1 MAVAGCGVDRQLEQI
16 FLEEL
21 AAAELG
27 RMESGV
33 ELGVARIGAQLTVGV
48 EGRMGSIELALLAA
62 LVSASLVE
70 EHTLAV
76 AAELVSAE
84 EPVFGLAAAAV
95 GISWQRQISW
105 QQFEPLVSFVSLA
118 SSKLVSSR

>member
-33 ELGVARIGAQLTVGV
+33 ELGVARIGAQRAVGV

-84 EPVFGLAAAAV
+84 EPVFGLAAAV

-118 SSKLVSSR
+118 STKLVSSR